1 MPTHAIAA
9 SKNAAPATPNAAPK
23 PRAAASEPTTYGAT
37 ALAIRPVLYQTPAAV
52 ARTWVGYNS
61 ATTAPKPL

>member
-23 PRAAASEPTTYGAT
+23 PRVAASEPTTYGAT
-37 ALAIRPVLYQTPAAV
+37 AAGVCYNTGRIASAV